1 MALLQR
7 WEQENYETSVKDI
20 STQEYKQ
27 MVNDVRDM
35 LWPYRDKIQDVGNIY
50 TYVPFAKSISAQ
62 DTELHCDIRYS
73 DGQLS
78 MMFKNTYMDF
88 RDQMFEVHVSKK
100 LFGLHTESSF
110 DDELYDFS
118 PEYIKTTIKH
128 VIDSYTK
135 EEKAEMFR
143 EANLK
148 SLPDTLLYDISMAEH
163 CQMLSL
169 DDIRSNIKWGD
180 SAYVTYL
187 NGGKW
192 DITQAH
198 DYRCWASEC
207 ETLKNSDG
215 KIAVFD
221 SYDAAANVL
230 NIMVPGQHIKP
241 TYVELVPKPLTVRTC
256 KSMTEVADSITK
268 DLETSQDFKNGLDDL
283 NNLTMEI

>member
-7 WEQENYETSVKDI
+7 WEQENYETSVKNE
-20 STQEYKQ
+20 STQQYEE

-50 TYVPFAKSISAQ
+50 TYVPFAKSISAR

-78 MMFKNTYMDF
+78 MMFKNTYMGL

-110 DDELYDFS
+110 DD
-118 PEYIKTTIKH
+118 
-128 VIDSYTK
+128 
-135 EEKAEMFR
+135 
-143 EANLK
+143 
-148 SLPDTLLYDISMAEH
+148 
-163 CQMLSL
+163 
-169 DDIRSNIKWGD
+169 
-180 SAYVTYL
+180 VTYL

-207 ETLKNSDG
+207 EALKNSDG

-230 NIMVPGQHIKP
+230 NIMVPGKHIKP

-256 KSMTEVADSITK
+256 KSMTEIADSITQ
-268 DLETSQDFKNGLDDL
+268 DLETSQDFEKGLDYL
-283 NNLTMEI
+283 NDLTMEM